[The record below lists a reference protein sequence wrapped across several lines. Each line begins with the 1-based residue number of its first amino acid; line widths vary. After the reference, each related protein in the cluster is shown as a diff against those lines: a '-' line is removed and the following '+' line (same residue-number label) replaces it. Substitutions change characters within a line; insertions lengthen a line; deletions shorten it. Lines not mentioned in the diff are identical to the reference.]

1 MIARF
6 CQFLGNTPE
15 VEGKRSDDLEIIHP
29 GQYTG
34 PRKFTFREATPALP
48 IIANAVRQVIN
59 QGLETVFEFQEPLL
73 GQVRALEN
81 RFLDTMSISFQ
92 HLDHPVAG
100 TIIGNIERNQVKH
113 GSDPQK
119 FDS

>member
-1 MIARF
+1 MIPHF
-6 CQFLGNTPE
+6 CRFLGNTPE
-15 VEGKRSDDLEIIHP
+15 VEGKRSDDFKMIYL

-34 PRKFTFREATPALP
+34 PRQLTLGETTPALP

-81 RFLDTMSISFQ
+81 RFLDTMPIGFQ

-100 TIIGNIERNQVKH
+100 TIIGNIERNKVKH